1 MKVKINNR
9 KKNGKG
15 IDTWRLNN
23 VLLKIQWFYED
34 IKEKIRKYFETNER
48 QTQHSKIYKMLQ
60 KRL

>member
-1 MKVKINNR
+1 MKLKINNR
-9 KKNGKG
+9 KKNGTG

-60 KRL
+60 KQL

>member
-1 MKVKINNR
+1 MKLKINNR

-60 KRL
+60 KQL